1 MIPQT
6 LYRQYGDLLILEKNY
21 ALMKDWVDYIGSED
35 KKGNNSYL
43 YDTGFHFGDWLAQDG
58 ITPTSMKGGTDD
70 YFIASVYY
78 YHSVCVVADA
88 AKLLN
93 KREDCIFYREL
104 KEKIKAAVF
113 REYFTPSG
121 RLAVDTQTAIIT
133 ALRFDIYIDRDK
145 LTGQLKERLRR
156 DSYRIK
162 GGFVGAPVI
171 CSVLASK
178 GFAKRAYDFLFSEEY
193 PSWLYC
199 VNLGATDNLGT
210 LELASS
216 RRKNK
221 RNRNEFA

>member
-1 MIPQT
+1 MDTRAFYTKFLYELRMSQKFLGGGVPNYLPDIGHASGISSVWGDAAVLIPQT

-113 REYFTPSG
+113 RENGLLF
-121 RLAVDTQTAIIT
+121 
-133 ALRFDIYIDRDK
+133 
-145 LTGQLKERLRR
+145 LT
-156 DSYRIK
+156 
-162 GGFVGAPVI
+162 VMI
-171 CSVLASK
+171 CGIRK
-178 GFAKRAYDFLFSEEY
+178 
-193 PSWLYC
+193 SW
-199 VNLGATDNLGT
+199 
-210 LELASS
+210 
-216 RRKNK
+216 KN
-221 RNRNEFA
+221 R